1 MSALPETT
9 DVRTGHSF
17 DEARLSTYLQDNIQG
32 YQAPATVRQ
41 FSGGQSNPT
50 FLIETPKKKYVL
62 RKKPPGELLRGAHM
76 IEREYRVFAALQGS
90 DVPVPRVYLLCED
103 DAVVGTPFYVMEY
116 IDGRVF
122 QDPSLPGV
130 EATERGKIY
139 DAMGETLA
147 ALHSIDWQAAGLA
160 DFGKHSAYVERQ
172 IRLWTKQFRAAETDP
187 NPAMEKLIEWLPEN
201 IPDDDVTT
209 IAHGDF
215 RLENLIFHPTEPRV
229 LALLD
234 WELATLGH
242 PLSDLAF
249 NCMVYHLP
257 HGTPGINGMCDLDL
271 AALNI
276 PDEQDYLYAYCARI
290 GRAGIADWR
299 FYRSFAMFRSVSILQ
314 GVYAR
319 ALQGIASAAD
329 ALAVGKV
336 AWPLAETAWRLIEE
350 Y

>member
-9 DVRTGHSF
+9 GVRAGHTFDVS
-17 DEARLSTYLQDNIQG
+17 RLSAYLEDNIDD
-32 YQAPATVRQ
+32 YQAPASVLQ

-50 FLIETPKKKYVL
+50 FLIETPERKYVL
-62 RKKPPGELLRGAHM
+62 RKKPPGELLPSAHM
-76 IEREYRVFAALQGS
+76 IEREYRIFAALQGS
-90 DVPVPRVYLLCED
+90 GVPVPEVYLLCED
-103 DAVVGTPFYVMEY
+103 DAIVGTPFYVMEY
-116 IDGRVF
+116 LGGRVF
-122 QDPSLPGV
+122 QDPSLPEV
-130 EATERGKIY
+130 EAAERGKIY
-139 DAMGETLA
+139 AAMGDTLA
-147 ALHSIDWQAAGLA
+147 ALHAIDWHAAGLA
-160 DFGKHSAYVERQ
+160 DFGKHSTYVERQ
-172 IRLWTKQFRAAETDP
+172 VRLWTKQFRAAETEP

-201 IPDDDVTT
+201 IPADDGTT

-257 HGTPGINGMCDLDL
+257 HGTPGINGLCDLEL

-276 PDEQDYLYAYCARI
+276 PDEQAYLDAYCART
-290 GRAGIADWR
+290 GRAGIPDWR
-299 FYRSFAMFRSVSILQ
+299 FYRSFAMFRSVSILT
-314 GVYAR
+314 GVYSR
-319 ALQGIASAAD
+319 ALQGIASSAD
-329 ALAVGKV
+329 AQTVGKV

-350 Y
+350 S

>member
-17 DEARLSTYLQDNIQG
+17 DEARLSAYLQDNIQG

-50 FLIETPKKKYVL
+50 FLIETPKRKYVL

-76 IEREYRVFAALQGS
+76 IEREYRVFSALQGS

-103 DAVVGTPFYVMEY
+103 DVVVGTPFYVMEY

-147 ALHSIDWQAAGLA
+147 ALHSIDWQAVGLA

-172 IRLWTKQFRAAETDP
+172 VRLWTKQFRAAETDP

-215 RLENLIFHPTEPRV
+215 RLENLIFHPAESRV

-257 HGTPGINGMCDLDL
+257 HGTRGY
-271 AALNI
+271 
-276 PDEQDYLYAYCARI
+276 QRYV
-290 GRAGIADWR
+290 
-299 FYRSFAMFRSVSILQ
+299 RS
-314 GVYAR
+314 
-319 ALQGIASAAD
+319 
-329 ALAVGKV
+329 
-336 AWPLAETAWRLIEE
+336 
-350 Y
+350 